1 MHDDRMQQALASTRM
16 RAPRL
21 VLPILVVVAALAAAG
36 CGGDGDLPKLI
47 ATVGSADDPDAYEI
61 SLRTEDGAEI
71 TTTLPPGE
79 YRLEIDDRSTIHN
92 FHLYER
98 DRGLDVASEIEGTGT
113 QTTTVVFPEPASY
126 IYVCD
131 AHPDRMRE
139 TFSIHDRIR
148 TEN

>member
-1 MHDDRMQQALASTRM
+1 VRGARLTLPVALAV
-16 RAPRL
+16 
-21 VLPILVVVAALAAAG
+21 VLATTG
-36 CGGDGDLPKLI
+36 CGDGADTPTLI
-47 ATVGSADDPDAYEI
+47 ATVGSPDDPNAYEI
-61 SLRTEDGAEI
+61 HLTTEDGTEI

-98 DRGLDVASEIEGTGT
+98 DEGLDVASEIARTGKET
-113 QTTTVVFPEPASY
+113 ITVVFPEPGSY
-126 IYVCD
+126 IYECD

>member
-1 MHDDRMQQALASTRM
+1 MLAVVLAS
-16 RAPRL
+16 
-21 VLPILVVVAALAAAG
+21 AG
-36 CGGDGDLPKLI
+36 CGGVAATPKLI
-47 ATVGSADDPDAYEI
+47 ATVGSPDDPDAYEI
-61 SLRTEDGAEI
+61 HLTTEDGFEI

-79 YRLEIDDRSTIHN
+79 YELEIDDRSSIHS

-98 DRGLDVASEIEGTGT
+98 DEGVDVASEIAGTGEET
-113 QTTTVVFPEPASY
+113 ITVVFPEPASY
-126 IYVCD
+126 VYECD

>member
-1 MHDDRMQQALASTRM
+1 VVRLAFFVASAL
-16 RAPRL
+16 
-21 VLPILVVVAALAAAG
+21 VAFAAG
-36 CGGDGDLPKLI
+36 CGDGNQPPKLI
-47 ATVGSADDPDAYEI
+47 GTLGTPDDPDAYEI
-61 SLRTEDGAEI
+61 HLTTEDGAEI

-98 DRGLDVASEIEGTGT
+98 DDGVDVASEIAGTGT
-113 QTTTVVFPEPASY
+113 QTVTVVFPEPGSY
-126 IYVCD
+126 IYACD

>member
-1 MHDDRMQQALASTRM
+1 MRGARLALPVVLAVVLAS
-16 RAPRL
+16 
-21 VLPILVVVAALAAAG
+21 AG
-36 CGGDGDLPKLI
+36 CGDGADTPKLV
-47 ATVGSADDPDAYEI
+47 ATVGSPDDSDAYEI
-61 SLRTEDGAEI
+61 HLTTEDGAEI

-98 DRGLDVASEIEGTGT
+98 DEGLDVASEIAGTGKET
-113 QTTTVVFPEPASY
+113 ITVVFPEPASY
-126 IYVCD
+126 VFECD